1 MKKFILLS
9 LLFVS
14 SYTHAMDSSQS
25 KSSLLGFDDSGSTFS
40 DDMKSKIENLSFYSN
55 SIGLFPYVKVTLDT
69 GESRQRVQYKEGQL
83 MGIKE
88 TTGSECLII
97 LQNGKKHLLF
107 PSSVT
112 NIEKALTKGEKI
124 LLALQTVNS
133 TIENTIQSIINGTS
147 TSNSTAK
154 AKITYTDM
162 GLEFTIIG
170 YINEPTQ
177 IKAKLG
183 RYSVLP
189 VIIPK
194 KRTFNRKD
202 IPLAHIIAI
211 EKVNPKLQRSKST
224 SPKASRKHKSRKRA
238 SSTK

>member
-14 SYTHAMDSSQS
+14 SYAHAMDNSQS
-25 KSSLLGFDDSGSTFS
+25 KSSLLGFDDSRSTFS
-40 DDMKSKIENLSFYSN
+40 NDMKNKIDELLLYKN
-55 SIGLFPYVKVTLDT
+55 SADLFPCVKVTLTT
-69 GESRQRVQYKEGQL
+69 GEERQQLQYEEGKL
-83 MGIKE
+83 MGIQEKN
-88 TTGSECLII
+88 GIECLII
-97 LQNGKKHLLF
+97 LKDNKKRCLF
-107 PSSVT
+107 PSSIT
-112 NIEKALTKGEKI
+112 NIEKAFTPEEKT
-124 LLALQTVNS
+124 LKVLQTVDS
-133 TIENTIQSIINGTS
+133 TIKSQIQTIINGTS